1 MANIQFGGLIT
12 GLDTN
17 ALVAGL
23 IKAERRSIDIL
34 QAQKVRF
41 QTQDL
46 VFTSLISALG
56 TLKSS
61 AQVLSLANDFNKK
74 STTSS
79 DATVLTAAA
88 DSTALVGSY
97 NIVVDRLAAAKTI
110 RSSSFTSA
118 TAAIGT
124 GTLTI
129 TVGGANTS
137 VNVTGSNNTLTGLKD
152 AINSSGAAVTA
163 SIVNVGT
170 SASPD
175 YRLTVQSKDTG
186 TANAVTISGTLTGG
200 SDPFPGG
207 GEVVQAAAEALFS
220 ANGLTVTRSSNTISD
235 VLSGVTVTLVKQG
248 DADGVVEATDAAANV
263 TVALDSAALKD
274 SIKKFAADYSAA
286 NKIVNE
292 QFKLNPDTKR
302 QGVLGG
308 DASLRAVISRLQN
321 EVSAAGGIGAG
332 TLYVSDIGVTFQK
345 DGSLTVDDA
354 KLANALAT
362 DPTGV
367 SNLFVLTQNGIG
379 KRLPDVID
387 DYISSVDGT
396 LTFRQKGVQASVEQI
411 DKKVAREERR
421 IEAVEERL
429 IKQFSALEQLVS
441 QLKSQGEF
449 LSQQLGALQTSRR
462 RR

>member
-23 IKAERRSIDIL
+23 IKAERRSVDVL
-34 QAQKVRF
+34 QAQQVRF
-41 QTQDL
+41 RAQDGI
-46 VFTSLISALG
+46 FTSLISALG
-56 TLKSS
+56 SLKSS
-61 AQVLSLANDFNKK
+61 AQALSLANDFNKK
-74 STTSS
+74 SATSS

-110 RSSSFTSA
+110 RSSLFTSP

-129 TVGGANTS
+129 TVGGTNSS
-137 VNVTGSNNTLTGLKD
+137 VTVTGSNNTLTGLKD

-186 TANAVTISGTLTGG
+186 TANAVTISGTLTGAA
-200 SDPFPGG
+200 DPFPGG
-207 GEVVQAAAEALFS
+207 GEVVQAAADALFS
-220 ANGLTVTRSSNTISD
+220 ANGLTVTRGSNTISD
-235 VLSGVTVTLVKQG
+235 VVSGVTLTLVKQG

-274 SIKKFAADYSAA
+274 SIKKFAADYNAA

-292 QFKLNPDTKR
+292 QFKLNPDTNR

-308 DASLRAVISRLQN
+308 DASLRAVISRLRN
-321 EVSAAGGIGAG
+321 EMSTAGGIGAG
-332 TLYVSDIGVTFQK
+332 IKYLSDIGITFQK

-354 KLANALAT
+354 KLANALAK

-387 DYISSVDGT
+387 DYISSIDGT

-421 IEAVEERL
+421 IAAVEERL
-429 IKQFSALEQLVS
+429 TKQFSALEQLVS

-449 LSQQLGALQTSRR
+449 LSQQLSALQLSRR
-462 RR
+462 R

>member
-23 IKAERRSIDIL
+23 VKAERRSVDIL

-41 QTQDL
+41 RAQDG
-46 VFTSLISALG
+46 VFTALISSLG
-56 TLKSS
+56 SLKSS
-61 AQVLSLANDFNKK
+61 AQALSLASDLNRK
-74 STTSS
+74 SATSS

-88 DSTALVGSY
+88 DSTALVRSY

-124 GTLTI
+124 GALTS

-137 VNVTGSNNTLTGLKD
+137 VNMTGSNNTLTGLKD

-186 TANAVTISGTLTGG
+186 TANAVTISGTLAGG
-200 SDPFPGG
+200 ADPFPGG
-207 GEVVQAAAEALFS
+207 GEVVQAAADALFS

-263 TVALDSAALKD
+263 TVALDSAALKE
-274 SIKKFAADYSAA
+274 SIKKFAADYNAA

-292 QFKLNPDTKR
+292 QFKLNPDTNR

-308 DASLRAVISRLQN
+308 DASLRAVISRLRN
-321 EVSAAGGIGAG
+321 EISATGGIGAG
-332 TLYVSDIGVTFQK
+332 ILYVSDIGVTFQK

-354 KLANALAT
+354 KLANALAK

-421 IEAVEERL
+421 IAAVEERL
-429 IKQFSALEQLVS
+429 TKQFSALEQLVS

-449 LSQQLGALQTSRR
+449 LSQQLGALQLSRR
-462 RR
+462 R

>member
-23 IKAERRSIDIL
+23 IKAERRSVDIL

-41 QTQDL
+41 QTQDV

-56 TLKSS
+56 SLKSS

-74 STTSS
+74 SAISS
-79 DATVLTAAA
+79 DTTVLTAAA

-124 GTLTI
+124 GTVTI
-129 TVGGANTS
+129 TAGGTNTS
-137 VNVTGSNNTLTGLKD
+137 VTVTGSNNTLTGLKD

-186 TANAVTISGTLTGG
+186 TANAVTISGTLAGG
-200 SDPFPGG
+200 ADPFPGG
-207 GEVVQAAAEALFS
+207 GEVVQAAADALFS
-220 ANGLTVTRSSNTISD
+220 ANGLTVTRGTNTISD
-235 VLSGVTVTLVKQG
+235 VVSGVTLTLVKQG
-248 DADGVVEATDAAANV
+248 DADGVVEATDAAATV
-263 TVALDSAALKD
+263 TVALDGAALKD
-274 SIKKFAADYSAA
+274 SIKKFAADYNAA

-308 DASLRAVISRLQN
+308 DAALRAVISRLRN
-321 EVSAAGGIGAG
+321 EISAAGGIGAG
-332 TLYVSDIGVTFQK
+332 IKYLSDIGVTFQK
-345 DGSLTVDDA
+345 DGSLIVDDA
-354 KLANALAT
+354 KLANALAL

-367 SNLFVLTQNGIG
+367 SNLFVITQNGIG

-396 LTFRQKGVQASVEQI
+396 LTFRQKGVQASVDQI

-421 IEAVEERL
+421 IAAVEERL
-429 IKQFSALEQLVS
+429 TKQFSALEKIVS

-449 LSQQLGALQTSRR
+449 LSQQLSALQLSRR
-462 RR
+462 R

>member
-23 IKAERRSIDIL
+23 IKAERRSVDVL
-34 QAQKVRF
+34 QAQQVRF
-41 QTQDL
+41 RAQDGI
-46 VFTSLISALG
+46 FTSLISALG
-56 TLKSS
+56 SLKSS
-61 AQVLSLANDFNKK
+61 AQALSLANDFNKK
-74 STTSS
+74 SATSS

-110 RSSSFTSA
+110 RSSLFTSP

-129 TVGGANTS
+129 TVGGTNSAVT
-137 VNVTGSNNTLTGLKD
+137 VTGSNNTLTGLKD

-186 TANAVTISGTLTGG
+186 TANAVTISGTLTGAA
-200 SDPFPGG
+200 DPFPGG
-207 GEVVQAAAEALFS
+207 GEVVQAAADALFS
-220 ANGLTVTRSSNTISD
+220 ANGLTVTRGSNTISD
-235 VLSGVTVTLVKQG
+235 VVSGVTLTLVKQG

-274 SIKKFAADYSAA
+274 SIKKFAADYNAA

-292 QFKLNPDTKR
+292 QFKLNPDTNR

-308 DASLRAVISRLQN
+308 DASLRAVISRLRN
-321 EVSAAGGIGAG
+321 EMSTAGGIGAG
-332 TLYVSDIGVTFQK
+332 IKYLSDIGITFQK

-354 KLANALAT
+354 KLANALAK

-387 DYISSVDGT
+387 DYISSVDGA
-396 LTFRQKGVQASVEQI
+396 LTFRQKGIQASVDQI

-421 IEAVEERL
+421 IAAVEERL
-429 IKQFSALEQLVS
+429 TKQFSALEQLVS

-449 LSQQLGALQTSRR
+449 LSQQLSALQLSRR
-462 RR
+462 R

>member
-23 IKAERRSIDIL
+23 IKAERRSVDIL

-61 AQVLSLANDFNKK
+61 AQVLSLANDFNTK

-79 DATVLTAAA
+79 DATVLTASA

-97 NIVVDRLAAAKTI
+97 NIVVDRLAAAETI

-129 TVGGANTS
+129 AAGGTNTS

-170 SASPD
+170 STSPD

-186 TANAVTISGTLTGG
+186 IANAVTISGTLAGG
-200 SDPFPGG
+200 ADPFPGG
-207 GEVVQAAAEALFS
+207 GEVVQAAADALFS
-220 ANGLTVTRSSNTISD
+220 ANGLTITRASNTISD
-235 VLSGVTVTLVKQG
+235 VVSGVTVTLVKQG

-263 TVALDSAALKD
+263 TVALDSASLKD
-274 SIKKFAADYSAA
+274 SIKKFAADFSAA

-308 DASLRAVISRLQN
+308 DAALRAVISRLRN

-387 DYISSVDGT
+387 DYISSIDGT

-421 IEAVEERL
+421 IAAVEERL
-429 IKQFSALEQLVS
+429 IKQFSALEQLIS

-449 LSQQLGALQTSRR
+449 LSQQLSALQFSRR
-462 RR
+462 R

>member
-23 IKAERRSIDIL
+23 IKAERRAVDVL
-34 QAQKVRF
+34 QAQQVRF
-41 QTQDL
+41 RAQDG

-56 TLKSS
+56 SLKTS
-61 AQVLSLANDFNKK
+61 AQALSLANDFNKK
-74 STTSS
+74 SATSS

-110 RSSSFTSA
+110 RSSLFTSS

-129 TVGGANTS
+129 TAGGTNTS
-137 VNVTGSNNTLTGLKD
+137 VTVTGSNNTLTGLKD

-175 YRLTVQSKDTG
+175 YRLTVQSNDTG
-186 TANAVTISGTLTGG
+186 IANAVTISGTLAGG
-200 SDPFPGG
+200 ADPFPGG
-207 GEVVQAAAEALFS
+207 GELVQAAADALFS
-220 ANGLTVTRSSNTISD
+220 VNGLTVTRGSNTISD
-235 VLSGVTVTLVKQG
+235 VVSGVTLTLVKQG
-248 DADGVVEATDAAANV
+248 DADGVVQTTDATANV
-263 TVALDSAALKD
+263 TVTLDSAALKD
-274 SIKKFAADYSAA
+274 SIKKFAADYNAA

-292 QFKLNPDTKR
+292 QFKLNPDTNR

-308 DASLRAVISRLQN
+308 DASLRAVISRLRN
-321 EVSAAGGIGAG
+321 EMSAAGGIGAG
-332 TLYVSDIGVTFQK
+332 IKYLSDIGITFQK

-354 KLANALAT
+354 KLANALAK

-387 DYISSVDGT
+387 DYISSVDGA
-396 LTFRQKGVQASVEQI
+396 LTFRQKGIQASVDQI

-421 IEAVEERL
+421 IAAVEERL
-429 IKQFSALEQLVS
+429 TKQFSALEQLVS
-441 QLKSQGEF
+441 QLKAQGEF
-449 LSQQLGALQTSRR
+449 LSQQLSALQISRKR
-462 RR
+462 